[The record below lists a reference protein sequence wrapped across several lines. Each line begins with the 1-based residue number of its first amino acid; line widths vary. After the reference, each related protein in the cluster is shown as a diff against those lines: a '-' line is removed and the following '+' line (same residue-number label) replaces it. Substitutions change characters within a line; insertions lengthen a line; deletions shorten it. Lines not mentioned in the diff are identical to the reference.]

1 MPQLSHKKLEVTA
14 IFCSTK
20 QGSAREE
27 LPMLTLLEY
36 EETYLALGVCV
47 EANVPVILWGPPG
60 QGKTSVIKALA
71 EKSNRHLEIILASI
85 REPQDFAGL
94 PSIVNGKMSLVAPD
108 WAQRLAD
115 TDSGIL
121 FTDEVNTAPPSVQA
135 ALLRVCLDKV
145 AGDCELGADTSVIA
159 AANPPE
165 QAADGWD
172 LAPPLANRFCHL
184 DWSLPLEVVR
194 MGLAGQWPTY
204 DFTKVDSKKLKNET
218 ERENAII
225 SGFLTSRPDLVTAL
239 PSSNADQGR
248 AFPTPRSWVS
258 ASLLS
263 AFVSATNL
271 SEGVRRLLLKG
282 SVGVAAAAEYIT
294 FRDNLDLPNP
304 DELLA
309 APEKLSLPARADQI
323 YVLGAGIL
331 NALGRD
337 NSAERWHAAGKVLE
351 KIVEAGHP
359 DMAVGFARQWLKIR
373 PGNETPNS
381 TVLQALVPLL
391 TEAKLI

>member
-1 MPQLSHKKLEVTA
+1 VNFLESKGEPTTMMSLV
-14 IFCSTK
+14 
-20 QGSAREE
+20 
-27 LPMLTLLEY
+27 EY

-71 EKSNRHLEIILASI
+71 KKADRHLEIILASI

-94 PSIVNGKMSLVAPD
+94 PSIVDGKMTLVAPD

-115 TDSGIL
+115 TEYGIL

-145 AGDCELGADTSVIA
+145 AGDCELGLDTSVIA

-194 MGLAGQWPTY
+194 MGLSGQWPT
-204 DFTKVDSKKLKNET
+204 FEFQKPDSLRLSDELLTEKNT
-218 ERENAII
+218 V

-239 PSSNADQGR
+239 PNSNADQGR
-248 AFPTPRSWVS
+248 AFPTPRSWES
-258 ASLLS
+258 AALLS
-263 AFVSATNL
+263 AFASASNL

-282 SVGVAAAAEYIT
+282 SVGVAAAAEFISY
-294 FRDNLDLPNP
+294 RNNMDLPDP
-304 DELLA
+304 EKVLS
-309 APEKLSLPARADQI
+309 APESFTLPNRADQI

-331 NALGRD
+331 NILGRN
-337 NSAERWHAAGKVLE
+337 NSIERWHAAGKVLE
-351 KIVEAGHP
+351 KIVESGHP
-359 DMAVGFARQWLKIR
+359 DMAVSFARQWLKIR
-373 PGNETPNS
+373 PGSETPNS

>member
-1 MPQLSHKKLEVTA
+1 M
-14 IFCSTK
+14 
-20 QGSAREE
+20 QGSYGR
-27 LPMLTLLEY
+27 MLSLLEY

-71 EKSNRHLEIILASI
+71 KKADRHLEIILASI

-94 PSIVNGKMSLVAPD
+94 PSIVNGKMTLVAPD
-108 WAQRLAD
+108 WAQRLAE
-115 TDSGIL
+115 THAGIL

-145 AGDCELGADTSVIA
+145 AGDCELGLDTSVIA

-172 LAPPLANRFCHL
+172 LAAPLANRFCHL

-194 MGLAGQWPTY
+194 MGLNGQWPTY
-204 DFTKVDSKKLKNET
+204 EFVKADAEKLKSDLET
-218 ERENAII
+218 EKSIV

-239 PSSNADQGR
+239 PNSNADQGR
-248 AFPTPRSWVS
+248 AFPTPRSWESAALLSAYVS
-258 ASLLS
+258 AS
-263 AFVSATNL
+263 NL

-282 SVGVAAAAEYIT
+282 AIGVAAAAEYIT
-294 FRDNLDLPNP
+294 YRNNMDLPNP
-304 DELLA
+304 EQVLS
-309 APEKLSLPARADQI
+309 APENITLPGRADQI

-331 NALGRD
+331 NVLSRN

-351 KIVEAGHP
+351 KIVDSGHP
-359 DMAVGFARQWLKIR
+359 DMAVSFARQWLKIR
-373 PGNETPNS
+373 PGSETPNS
-381 TVLQALVPLL
+381 AVLKALVPLL

>member
-1 MPQLSHKKLEVTA
+1 MLSLN
-14 IFCSTK
+14 
-20 QGSAREE
+20 
-27 LPMLTLLEY
+27 EY
-36 EETYLALGVCV
+36 EETYLALGVCI

-71 EKSNRHLEIILASI
+71 AKANRHLEIILASI

-94 PSIVNGKMSLVAPD
+94 PSIVGGKMTLVAPD
-108 WAQRLAD
+108 WAQRLSE

-145 AGDCELGADTSVIA
+145 AGDCNLGMDTSVIA

-194 MGLAGQWPTY
+194 MGFSGQWPTY
-204 DFTKVDSKKLKNET
+204 DFVIPTKEKLENELML
-218 ERENAII
+218 EKSMV
-225 SGFLTSRPDLVTAL
+225 SGFLTSRPDLVTSL
-239 PSSNADQGR
+239 PDSTAEQGR
-248 AFPTPRSWVS
+248 AFPTPRSWES
-258 ASLLS
+258 AISLS
-263 AFVSATNL
+263 AFVTASGL

-294 FRDNLDLPNP
+294 YRNNVDLPDP
-304 DELLA
+304 EAVLA
-309 APEKLSLPARADQI
+309 APDSVALPTRADQI

-331 NALGRD
+331 NLLSRD
-337 NSAERWHAAGKVLE
+337 NNKERWHAAGKVLE
-351 KIVEAGHP
+351 KIVAAGHP
-359 DMAVGFARQWLKIR
+359 DMAVSFARQWLKIR
-373 PGNETPNS
+373 PGNETPNA
-381 TVLQALVPLL
+381 TVLQALIPLL

>member
-1 MPQLSHKKLEVTA
+1 
-14 IFCSTK
+14 
-20 QGSAREE
+20 
-27 LPMLTLLEY
+27 MLTLLEY
-36 EETYLALGVCV
+36 QETYLALGVCV
-47 EANVPVILWGPPG
+47 ESNVPVILWGPPG

-94 PSIVNGKMSLVAPD
+94 PSIVNGKMTLVAPD

-115 TDSGIL
+115 TKAGIL

-145 AGDCELGADTSVIA
+145 AGDCELGLDTGVIA

-184 DWSLPLEVVR
+184 EWSLPLEVVR
-194 MGLAGQWPTY
+194 MGLSGNWPAY
-204 DFTKVDSKKLKNET
+204 EFEKADPEKFRIEIGNEKS
-218 ERENAII
+218 IV
-225 SGFLTSRPDLVTAL
+225 SGFLTSRPDLLTAL
-239 PSSNADQGR
+239 PNSNADQGR
-248 AFPTPRSWVS
+248 AFPTPRSWESAALLSAYVS
-258 ASLLS
+258 AS
-263 AFVSATNL
+263 NL

-282 SVGVAAAAEYIT
+282 SIGIAAAAEYIT
-294 FRDNLDLPNP
+294 FRENLDLPNP
-304 DELLA
+304 DVLLSE
-309 APEKLSLPARADQI
+309 PDKVNLPTRADQV
-323 YVLGAGIL
+323 YVLGAGII

-337 NSAERWHAAGKVLE
+337 NTTLRWHAAGKILE
-351 KIVEAGHP
+351 KIVESGHP

-373 PGNETPNS
+373 PASETPNS

>member
-1 MPQLSHKKLEVTA
+1 MLSLN
-14 IFCSTK
+14 
-20 QGSAREE
+20 
-27 LPMLTLLEY
+27 EY

-47 EANVPVILWGPPG
+47 EVNVPVILWGPPG

-71 EKSNRHLEIILASI
+71 AKADRHLEIILASI

-108 WAQRLAD
+108 WAQRLAE

-145 AGDCELGADTSVIA
+145 AGDCELGLDTSVIA

-194 MGLAGQWPTY
+194 MGLSGQWPTY
-204 DFTKVDSKKLKNET
+204 DFPKPDSSTLQSEVAS
-218 ERENAII
+218 ERALL

-239 PSSNADQGR
+239 PDSSADQGR
-248 AFPTPRSWVS
+248 AFPTPRSWES
-258 ASLLS
+258 AAQLS
-263 AFVSATNL
+263 AFVSAAQL
-271 SEGVRRLLLKG
+271 SDGVRRLLLKG
-282 SVGVAAAAEYIT
+282 CVGVSAAAEYMSYRTNVDI
-294 FRDNLDLPNP
+294 PNP
-304 DELLA
+304 EEA
-309 APEKLSLPARADQI
+309 ITNPESLVLPSRADQI

-331 NALGRD
+331 NLLSREK
-337 NSAERWHAAGKVLE
+337 SVEKWHAAGIVLE
-351 KIVEAGHP
+351 KIVDSGHP
-359 DMAVGFARQWLKIR
+359 DMAVSFARQWLKFR
-373 PGNETPNS
+373 PTGENPNS
-381 TVLQALVPLL
+381 AVLRALVPLL
-391 TEAKLI
+391 SEAKLI

>member
-1 MPQLSHKKLEVTA
+1 MLSIH
-14 IFCSTK
+14 
-20 QGSAREE
+20 
-27 LPMLTLLEY
+27 EY

-60 QGKTSVIKALA
+60 QGKTSVIRALA
-71 EKSNRHLEIILASI
+71 VKSQRHLEIILASI

-94 PSIVNGKMSLVAPD
+94 PSIVNGKMSLIAPD

-145 AGDCELGADTSVIA
+145 AGDCELGLDTSVIA

-184 DWSLPLEVVR
+184 DWSLPVEVVR
-194 MGLAGQWPTY
+194 MGLSGQWPTY
-204 DFTKVDSKKLKNET
+204 EFNKPDASKLEQEIAS
-218 ERENAII
+218 ERTMV
-225 SGFLTSRPDLVTAL
+225 SGFITSRPDLVTAL
-239 PSSNADQGR
+239 PDSSAEQGR
-248 AFPTPRSWVS
+248 AFPTPRSWES
-258 ASLLS
+258 AALLS
-263 AFVSATNL
+263 AFVTAANL

-282 SVGVAAAAEYIT
+282 SIGVAAAAEYIT
-294 FRDNLDLPNP
+294 FRNNLDLPDPEQVLANP
-304 DELLA
+304 A
-309 APEKLSLPARADQI
+309 GFTLPTRADQI
-323 YVLGAGIL
+323 YVLGAGLL
-331 NALGRD
+331 NVLSRD
-337 NSAERWHAAGKVLE
+337 TSVPRWHAVGTVLE
-351 KIVEAGHP
+351 KIVNAGHP
-359 DMAVGFARQWLKIR
+359 DMAVSFARQWLKMR
-373 PGNETPNS
+373 PGSEIPNT

>member
-1 MPQLSHKKLEVTA
+1 MLSLH
-14 IFCSTK
+14 
-20 QGSAREE
+20 
-27 LPMLTLLEY
+27 EY

-60 QGKTSVIKALA
+60 QGKTSVIRALA
-71 EKSNRHLEIILASI
+71 AKSKRHLEIILASI

-94 PSIVNGKMSLVAPD
+94 PSIVNGKMTLVAPD
-108 WAQRLAD
+108 WAQRLAE

-145 AGDCELGADTSVIA
+145 AGDCDLGSDTGVIA

-184 DWSLPLEVVR
+184 DWSLPVEVVR
-194 MGLAGQWPTY
+194 MGLSGQWPTY
-204 DFTKVDSKKLKNET
+204 DFSKPDPGKLQQDLAS
-218 ERENAII
+218 ERAVV
-225 SGFLTSRPDLVTAL
+225 SGFITSRPDLVTAL
-239 PSSNADQGR
+239 PDSSAEQGR
-248 AFPTPRSWVS
+248 AFPTPRSWES
-258 ASLLS
+258 AALLS
-263 AFVSATNL
+263 AFVTAANL

-282 SVGVAAAAEYIT
+282 SIGVAASAEYIT
-294 FRDNLDLPNP
+294 YRNNLDLPNP
-304 DELLA
+304 EQVLA
-309 APEKLSLPARADQI
+309 NPDDFTLPTRADQI

-331 NALGRD
+331 NVLSRD
-337 NSAERWHAAGKVLE
+337 ATVPRWHAAGTVLE
-351 KIVEAGHP
+351 KIVEGGHP
-359 DMAVGFARQWLKIR
+359 DMAVSFARQWLKIR
-373 PGNETPNS
+373 PGNEIPNS
-381 TVLQALVPLL
+381 AVLRALVPLL

>member
-1 MPQLSHKKLEVTA
+1 MMSLV
-14 IFCSTK
+14 
-20 QGSAREE
+20 
-27 LPMLTLLEY
+27 EY

-71 EKSNRHLEIILASI
+71 KKADRHLEIILASI

-94 PSIVNGKMSLVAPD
+94 PSIVDGKMTLVAPD

-115 TDSGIL
+115 TEYGIL

-145 AGDCELGADTSVIA
+145 AGDCELGLDTSVIA

-194 MGLAGQWPTY
+194 MGLSGQWPT
-204 DFTKVDSKKLKNET
+204 FEFQKPDSLRLSDELLTEKNT
-218 ERENAII
+218 V

-239 PSSNADQGR
+239 PNSNADQGR
-248 AFPTPRSWVS
+248 AFPTPRSWES
-258 ASLLS
+258 AALLS
-263 AFVSATNL
+263 AFVSASDL

-282 SVGVAAAAEYIT
+282 SVGVAAAAEFISY
-294 FRDNLDLPNP
+294 RNNMDLPDP
-304 DELLA
+304 EKVLS
-309 APEKLSLPARADQI
+309 APELFTLPNRADQI

-331 NALGRD
+331 NILSRN
-337 NSAERWHAAGKVLE
+337 NSIERWHAAGRVLE
-351 KIVEAGHP
+351 KIVESGHP
-359 DMAVGFARQWLKIR
+359 DMAVSFARQWLKIR